1 MQIHDIKKNSANK
14 TSVRIGRGGKR
25 GKTSGA
31 GMKGQ
36 KARAGTSG
44 RSAMRDI
51 IKKIPK
57 LRGHGV
63 NGSKNRSIIVNHFPV
78 NLSLINEKY
87 ENGEKVNSETL
98 FEKGII
104 KRTKGKL
111 PWVKILGNGDI
122 SIKVEI
128 EGLKISGTVKEKIEK
143 AGGKITE

>member
-1 MQIHDIKKNSANK
+1 MQIHDITKNSANK

-57 LRGHGV
+57 LRGQGV
-63 NGSKNRSIIVNHFPV
+63 NGSKNKSIIVNHFAV
-78 NLSLINEKY
+78 NLSTLDEKFNE
-87 ENGEKVNSETL
+87 GEKVNSTTL
-98 FEKGII
+98 LEKGII
-104 KRTKGKL
+104 KKTKGKL
-111 PWVKILGNGDI
+111 P
-122 SIKVEI
+122 
-128 EGLKISGTVKEKIEK
+128 
-143 AGGKITE
+143 

>member
-1 MQIHDIKKNSANK
+1 MQIHDVKKNSANK

-57 LRGHGV
+57 LRGQGV
-63 NGSKNRSIIVNHFPV
+63 NGNKNKSIIVNHFPV
-78 NLSLINEKY
+78 NLSLINEKFD
-87 ENGEKVNSETL
+87 NGEKVSSETL

-122 SIKVEI
+122 SKKVEI
-128 EGLKISGTVKEKIEK
+128 EGLKISGTAKEKIEK

>member
-1 MQIHDIKKNSANK
+1 MQLHDIKKNSTNK
-14 TSVRIGRGGKR
+14 TSIRIGRGGKR

-51 IKKIPK
+51 IKKLPK
-57 LRGHGV
+57 LRGQGV
-63 NGSKNRSIIVNHFPV
+63 NGNKNKAIINKHFAV
-78 NLSLINEKY
+78 NLSQIDEFY
-87 ENGEKVNSETL
+87 TDGEKVNAETL

-111 PWVKILGNGDI
+111 P
-122 SIKVEI
+122 
-128 EGLKISGTVKEKIEK
+128 
-143 AGGKITE
+143 